1 MTQHLKGKKVVLGI
15 TGSIAAYKACLII
28 RLLIKS
34 GAEVQVVITPSGKE
48 FITPITLS
56 ALTSKPVISE
66 FFSQRDG
73 TWHSHVD
80 LGLWADVMLI
90 APATASTIGKMAHG
104 IADNMLITTYLSMKA
119 PVFIAPAM
127 DLDMYAHPSTQE
139 NMKTLLSY
147 GNHIIE
153 PGTGFLA
160 SKLEG
165 KGRMEEPENIVD
177 RLNDFF
183 AAAEEKAQNGQ
194 DEIAASEK
202 TISCATVSTGK
213 ELAGKSILI
222 TAGPTYEKI
231 DPVRFI
237 GNYSSGKMGFAL
249 AEACAQRGALVK
261 LICGPVSASMKTCS
275 PNISRI
281 DIESAREMHD
291 ECMKAFPSMDS
302 AILCAAVADFA
313 PETVANKK
321 IKRTGDDMVIRLKP
335 NPDIAAALGKQKK
348 ASQTLIGFALETND
362 EENNAQAK
370 LKKKNFDFIVL
381 NSLRD
386 QGAGFRTDTN
396 KISIISNEGR
406 MDYPLKTKTEVAKDI
421 VDNLIRAM
429 KGKSQAD

>member
-183 AAAEEKAQNGQ
+183 AAAEEKAKNGQ

-362 EENNAQAK
+362 EVNNAQAK

-421 VDNLIRAM
+421 VDNLIKAM